1 MCLKF
6 SKPWPIVKEL
16 KLHSRDSSVGRASDW
31 RSEGPWFN
39 PGSRHFWTTVQK
51 RYSASKPHL
60 EPARWGKPLLAF
72 WRLYV
77 AFSPM
82 RWKWRIRVSIPVPL
96 ECKSSALPLELIPLV
111 LRTFW
116 KPRHCMNDMWT
127 SIISNSSFTT
137 PNMDGM
143 GGWFVSLKQGL
154 ICSLQSQPPIAQL
167 VERETVDQKQNQ
179 ISLGRWFKS
188 GSVDKVLRIPYG
200 YRNVTY
206 GDKVVEKWHIRAF
219 CASSI
224 DLSPKRFVQ
233 FGYLGLFGIH
243 FVVNWCPNHD
253 S

>member
-1 MCLKF
+1 MIHSHCAKIESSSCTAEIAQLGERQTEDLK
-6 SKPWPIVKEL
+6 V
-16 KLHSRDSSVGRASDW
+16 
-31 RSEGPWFN
+31 
-39 PGSRHFWTTVQK
+39 PGSIPGLGNFKKLTKWDMPHVPHIWGTKKPCNCPSVTV
-51 RYSASKPHL
+51 H
-60 EPARWGKPLLAF
+60 RWRFLPYF
-72 WRLYV
+72 ET
-77 AFSPM
+77 
-82 RWKWRIRVSIPVPL
+82 WRIRVSIPVPL
-96 ECKSSALPLELIPLV
+96 ECKWSALPLELIPLV

-127 SIISNSSFTT
+127 SIISNFSFTT
-137 PNMDGM
+137 PDMDGM

-200 YRNVTY
+200 NRNVTY

-219 CASSI
+219 CASSFG
-224 DLSPKRFVQ
+224 LSPKRFCAIWVLRVIWDP
-233 FGYLGLFGIH
+233 F
-243 FVVNWCPNHD
+243 CPQLM